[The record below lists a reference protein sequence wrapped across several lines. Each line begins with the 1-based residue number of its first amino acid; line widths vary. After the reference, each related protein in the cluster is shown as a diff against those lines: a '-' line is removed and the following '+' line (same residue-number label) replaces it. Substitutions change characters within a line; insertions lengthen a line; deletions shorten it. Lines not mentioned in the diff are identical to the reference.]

1 MTDDQETPS
10 SEASEAK
17 PPASRGFLKPKVSAK
32 ATEKSEVVVV
42 YGEERKQAMRS
53 LEPFERKLGFA
64 ASVLALVFGG
74 FYCYV
79 GLITAHP
86 AYAKPVSGK
95 CTLDYKLEHAKNA
108 GKIVSFCLLQRGHSY
123 YAILAVVMAV
133 FVISIAVSARI
144 GRRVALAFTVLLTGF
159 ALSAAAGL
167 AVSVPFI
174 LMGGWLMLR
183 AWRLQKFGTTDAR
196 TVARINAQ
204 ARLDRKNGAK
214 TNLQA
219 PPQSVKSQRTTTS
232 SSRAAAS
239 TTDSKRYTPKKP
251 ARKRSTPPP
260 APKPQSKVSK
270 WLRGSEEGDS

>member
-1 MTDDQETPS
+1 
-10 SEASEAK
+10 
-17 PPASRGFLKPKVSAK
+17 
-32 ATEKSEVVVV
+32 
-42 YGEERKQAMRS
+42 
-53 LEPFERKLGFA
+53 
-64 ASVLALVFGG
+64 
-74 FYCYV
+74 
-79 GLITAHP
+79 
-86 AYAKPVSGK
+86 
-95 CTLDYKLEHAKNA
+95 
-108 GKIVSFCLLQRGHSY
+108 
-123 YAILAVVMAV
+123 MAV

-204 ARLDRKNGAK
+204 ARLDRKNGVK

-219 PPQSVKSQRTTTS
+219 PPQSVKSPRTTTS
-232 SSRAAAS
+232 SSGAAAS

-251 ARKRSTPPP
+251 ARKRPTPPP

-270 WLRGSEEGDS
+270 WLRGSEQGDS